1 MLRRNYNLL
10 MRSLELPQFS
20 DIKEL
25 SSMMGLTESLIYCLS
40 KRTENYYKKKY
51 ISKKNGEKREIY
63 MPSYTLKIVQKWIL
77 HNILN
82 KVKPS
87 NQAMAF
93 RKGKEYNCKA
103 NALFHIE
110 TRYGVALDLKDFFT
124 SIKSNRIYTVFSN
137 IGYESVAATILTNLC
152 TLNGFLPQGSSC
164 SPALS
169 NLVCLSLDARLSGLC
184 EKRRIRYSRYA
195 DDMYFSCDNQD
206 VLKKTV
212 PIIKKIIT
220 DEGFFVNERKVH
232 YHTPSNRKCING
244 ITVARKTADS
254 EPVIKANKK
263 LKRIIRT
270 ELHYAVLSG
279 DYSKKEHIIGEI
291 MYVNYIENGY
301 MENIVRYIVQ
311 LADKIKMY
319 PELVEKYNENLFFA
333 SLNKIEQLDLRQME
347 KEFGDEAEFYMYLEY
362 LFEQRQGFLKK
373 NELEDICKYVGWP
386 TFDMITETDVGD
398 EEFPF

>member
-1 MLRRNYNLL
+1 MLKRNYNLL
-10 MRSLELPQFS
+10 MRSLALPQFS
-20 DIKEL
+20 NIKEL
-25 SSMMGLTESLIYCLS
+25 SNLIGLTESLIYCLS

-63 MPSYTLKIVQKWIL
+63 IPSYTLKIVQKWIL
-77 HNILN
+77 YNILN

-103 NALFHIE
+103 NAQFHIE
-110 TRYGVALDLKDFFT
+110 TRYGVAMDLKDFFT
-124 SIKSNRIYTVFSN
+124 NIKSNRIYTVFSN

-152 TLNGFLPQGSSC
+152 TLDGFLPQGSSC

-244 ITVARKTADS
+244 ITIARKSADS
-254 EPVIKANKK
+254 EPVIKASKK
-263 LKRIIRT
+263 LKRNIRA
-270 ELHYAVLSG
+270 ELYYAILSG
-279 DYSKKEHIIGEI
+279 DYSKKEHVIGEI
-291 MYVNYIENGY
+291 MYVNYIENDY
-301 MENIVRYIVQ
+301 VEKILHYIDQ
-311 LADKIKMY
+311 LADKIRLY
-319 PELVEKYNENLFFA
+319 SELVAKYNENFFFE
-333 SLNKIEQLDLRQME
+333 SQNEIEKVDLHQIE
-347 KEFGDEAEFYMYLEY
+347 KEFEDEYEFYMYMED
-362 LFEQRQGFLKK
+362 LFEQRQRFLKK
-373 NELEDICKYVGWP
+373 NELKDICKYDGWP
-386 TFDMITETDVGD
+386 TFDTTTENDFCDD
-398 EEFPF
+398 EFSF